1 MKVERQLSS
10 LESIVLDP
18 VADLDDPDWLRA
30 PDGKWSV
37 AQVVEH
43 LAISVDL
50 VATGFEM
57 RADKAGMERRATPA
71 QSVVRHML
79 LGPGQLPEDI
89 EAPDYTMPSEEAD
102 RQEISARF
110 RMGVERTRALLD
122 AWPEERK
129 LEVFLRHPIMGD
141 LNLPEWVRFHYVHCK
156 HHRQQIEVLLKWL
169 EKKG

>member
-1 MKVERQLSS
+1 MKVQRQLSS

-57 RADKAGMERRATPA
+57 RTEKAGMERRATPA

-79 LGPGQLPEDI
+79 LGPGQLPEDM
-89 EAPDYTMPSEEAD
+89 EHRWRS
-102 RQEISARF
+102 
-110 RMGVERTRALLD
+110 RTLS
-122 AWPEERK
+122 
-129 LEVFLRHPIMGD
+129 
-141 LNLPEWVRFHYVHCK
+141 
-156 HHRQQIEVLLKWL
+156 
-169 EKKG
+169 